1 MGEPQAANDES
12 LDRHWS
18 EEVEKVGL
26 THKRFTELYALAI
39 KSLKPDAEVKVL
51 DEDRIEI
58 RFAEGVAGIS
68 YTENPWRLC
77 KDLPGERRATLRIC
91 LADAVRSE
99 IMDNQVV
106 QETDIVPLIKGDDFL
121 KATKHSGVKVY
132 HEEVSKGLHLVY
144 ALDEEDA
151 LTFIDQNRLDAL
163 KLSKTDLKELALA
176 NLHKRVADNTFLNT
190 ANDRYGMPTIDGVF
204 ESSLVLFETFMT
216 AMSEQFQNDLMF
228 VIPNR
233 DIVLL
238 GPRSDQELQAWF
250 KSHAKKSFKEY
261 PHPISTR
268 LYTWKEGKIIAIS

>member
-68 YTENPWRLC
+68 YTENPWRRC
-77 KDLPGERRATLRIC
+77 HDLPGERRKNLRIS

-99 IMDNQVV
+99 IMDDQVV

-144 ALDEEDA
+144 ALDREDF
-151 LTFIDQNRLDAL
+151 LTFIDKNSLDAL
-163 KLSKTDLKELALA
+163 KISKVDLKELALD
-176 NLHKRVADNTFLNT
+176 NLHKRVADDTFLNT
-190 ANDRYGMPTIDGVF
+190 SNDRYVMPVINGVF
-204 ESSLVLFETFMT
+204 ESSLVLFETFMRD
-216 AMSEQFQNDLMF
+216 MSKQFQNDLMF
-228 VIPNR
+228 IMPNR
-233 DIVLL
+233 DVVLL
-238 GPRSDQELQAWF
+238 GTRSDKELQAWF
-250 KSHAKKSFKEY
+250 KAHAKKSFKEY
-261 PHPISTR
+261 PHPLSTR